1 MILLSL
7 YYGMER
13 CGIYTIPALRS
24 MLFTVP
30 VAISLAPCLGTG
42 NFFPVIGLNHIS

>member
-7 YYGMER
+7 YGMEQR
-13 CGIYTIPALRS
+13 RIYSIPALRR

-42 NFFPVIGLNHIS
+42 NFLPVIGLNHIS